1 MDKMMAGMGA
11 QLKAVGAAFQTL
23 PKPPYI
29 VLAAQGTTPF
39 GALGGIYVPIYM
51 HKYLHDAS
59 DASKGGGF
67 TFAFVKGPVNP
78 EMDTVPDSPKGS
90 VITYSTWF
98 FGGDYPPRIKPVARD
113 RETGAPSPDPRTGA
127 PSRDLLTE
135 IALIV
140 TFEIAAVRKITVD
153 LGLGVAIGPTA
164 KPALAKRHESFYMD
178 AHSWWAATSGV
189 QQKLGSGTV
198 TFLQDLAEMRDVR
211 ETLTLKVL
219 RGDKNNADFTGSY
232 VPVRYV
238 KERQPG
244 GSRITVALLNKE
256 QGAPLNEILRVSLGS
271 QQGALSLFDPRFFRE
286 ELGRRDP
293 VPIPGSMKVRSPL
306 VRIEL
311 TLNAQ
316 GRVTKATMEL
326 VRVNPDMTRSAPV
339 AVLSLTDAWWLAA
352 TSRTGLAIGNNGMQF
367 EVRAKDGDIVD
378 RDLRGIA
385 PVPAATLA
393 PIAPSG
399 PGGSNETLTLD
410 VQSGSIVTDFSG
422 KYVPVHYKKR
432 QSARL
437 GGGSFV
443 EVTMLNMDSGGPK
456 TENLVKIGMPQ
467 QKDGEMTLL
476 DNRYFVLM
484 PGGTGIVP
492 IRGKIKPGMPCV
504 ILSVPL
510 KSWGTITEVT
520 MALTRIGANMLPTN
534 PVAVF
539 GFDVIKA
546 EAGTGHTI
554 SRPKE
559 WTINVKASR
568 AKILR

>member
-1 MDKMMAGMGA
+1 MDRMMVGIGA
-11 QLKAVGAAFQTL
+11 QLRAIGPALQTL

-29 VLAAQGTTPF
+29 VLAPHGTT
-39 GALGGIYVPIYM
+39 ALSALSGMYVPIYM
-51 HKYLHDAS
+51 HKYLHDAA
-59 DASKGGGF
+59 DASKGGVF
-67 TFAFVKGPVNP
+67 TFAFVKGPVNQ
-78 EMDTVPDSPKGS
+78 EMYTVPSDKAQREGS
-90 VITYSTWF
+90 VITYTAGLF
-98 FGGDYPPRIKPVARD
+98 EGDYLPRIKPPPGVRD
-113 RETGAPSPDPRTGA
+113 PLTGA
-127 PSRDLLTE
+127 PSRDLRREPT
-135 IALIV
+135 LIV

-164 KPALAKRHESFYMD
+164 TPALATRYESFYMD
-178 AHSWWAATSGV
+178 AQSWWAATSGV
-189 QQKLGSGTV
+189 QQKLRGGTV

-219 RGDKNNADFTGSY
+219 GDKNNADFTGSY
-232 VPVRYV
+232 LPVRYV

-256 QGAPLNEILRVSLGS
+256 QGAPLNEVLRVSLGS
-271 QQGALSLFDPRFFRE
+271 QPGAMNLFDPRFYRE
-286 ELGRRDP
+286 ILGRRDP
-293 VPIPGSMKVRSPL
+293 VTIPLSMKVSSPL
-306 VRIEL
+306 VNLEL

-316 GRVTKATMEL
+316 GRVTKATMAL
-326 VRVNPDMTRSAPV
+326 MRVNPDMTRSDPV
-339 AVLSLTDAWWLAA
+339 AVLSLTDAMWLAA
-352 TSRTGLAIGNNGMQF
+352 TSTTGPLVIDINEMQNKMQL
-367 EVRAKDGDIVD
+367 EVRAKHGDIVD

-385 PVPAATLA
+385 PVPAPTLV
-393 PIAPSG
+393 PQPSG
-399 PGGSNETLTLD
+399 PGSNETLTLD
-410 VQSGSIVTDFSG
+410 VQIASGSIVKDFSG

-443 EVTMLNMDSGGPK
+443 EITMLNMDRGGPK

-467 QKDGEMTLL
+467 QKEGEMTLL
-476 DNRYFVLM
+476 DNRYFALM
-484 PGGTGIVP
+484 PGGTEIVP
-492 IRGKIKPGMPCV
+492 IRGKMIPGLPCV

-520 MALTRIGANMLPTN
+520 MALARTSADMRVIN

-539 GFDVIKA
+539 GFNVIKA
-546 EAGTGHTI
+546 EEGTGHTI

-559 WTINVKASR
+559 WTINVKANR